1 MKKLSSLVLITSLFV
16 SAFAVANEVNVFNG
30 RHYKSDAELYSMFT
44 NKTGIKV
51 NLINGKSGAL
61 EKRMI
66 EEGRKGQTQGRFFSR
81 KNSNSNQNILVQ
93 SHP

>member
-1 MKKLSSLVLITSLFV
+1 MGGFKAISHI
-16 SAFAVANEVNVFNG
+16 A
-30 RHYKSDAELYSMFT
+30 KSECPT
-44 NKTGIKV
+44 PK
-51 NLINGKSGAL
+51 
-61 EKRMI
+61 KRMI